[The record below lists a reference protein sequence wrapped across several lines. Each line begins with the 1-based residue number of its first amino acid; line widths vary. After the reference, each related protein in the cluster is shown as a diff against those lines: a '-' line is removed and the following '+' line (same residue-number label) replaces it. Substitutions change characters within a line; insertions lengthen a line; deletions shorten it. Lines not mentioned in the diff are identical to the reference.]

1 MDRLFEKFQQ
11 KDPSARR
18 ATIRLIDRH
27 VNIDS
32 LVKSLSEQVEPLREQ
47 NPFLLHIDTAGVS
60 IQALVSPGRLL
71 EGSKLCPNAFL

>member
-18 ATIRLIDRH
+18 TRVRLIDPH
-27 VNIDS
+27 VNMDS

-47 NPFLLHIDTAGVS
+47 SPVLLHIDTAGVS
-60 IQALVSPGRLL
+60 IQALASAGRLL
-71 EGSKLCPNAFL
+71 SCFADAGGV